1 MEVNKELITHVANTA
16 RLTLTDDEIEQFV
29 PQIKEILETFSKLDE
44 VDTKGIEPS
53 FQPFP
58 LKNAF
63 REDKVEPSLSQKFT
77 LELQDLFLR
86 QTNLNLTNAGGDLH
100 FEGEITEYR
109 IVPIAA
115 TAEQTAAQSRLT
127 VGVRVRFFNRLQEE
141 DNFEQ
146 TFSFYSDYDANVQL
160 IGAVLDTAYE
170 EIFQRITQDI
180 FNAAVAK
187 W

>member
-1 MEVNKELITHVANTA
+1 MNLLKSLQCVIIILLVQGCGVYSFTGGSTGDAETIQIDFFPNNA
-16 RLTLTDDEIEQFV
+16 RL
-29 PQIKEILETFSKLDE
+29 
-44 VDTKGIEPS
+44 
-53 FQPFP
+53 
-58 LKNAF
+58 
-63 REDKVEPSLSQKFT
+63 VEPSLSQKFT
-77 LELQDLFLR
+77 VALQDLFLR
-86 QTNLNLTNAGGDLH
+86 QTNLDLTNAGGDLH

-127 VGVRVRFFNRLQEE
+127 IGVRVRFYNRLEEE
-141 DNFEQ
+141 DDFER

-160 IGAVLDTAYE
+160 IGTVLDTAYE
-170 EIFQRITQDI
+170 EIFARITQDI